1 MAEQAPRLPT
11 TTPLT
16 ASPDQRFAACREK
29 RISDWPVVS
38 PRLALEGDTTV
49 DRYPRAF
56 KPMPIAGPSRTT
68 SG

>member
-16 ASPDQRFAACREK
+16 ASLDQRFAACREK
-29 RISDWPVVS
+29 RIWGCPALRRVS
-38 PRLALEGDTTV
+38 PWRCGTTV